1 MDRMIYV
8 GMSGAKQAMEQQASV
23 ANNMANVSTP
33 GFRAQIN
40 NFRAV
45 PVVGQEAAT
54 RAMVVAST
62 PGADMRSGPM
72 TQTGRALDVAVR
84 GDGWLTVQMPD
95 GSEAYTRVGN
105 LQVSAEGQLTTLD
118 ARPLAGESG
127 PLVVPP
133 GAALTVTSDGLIS
146 ALGPGGLAT
155 GGAEVGRL
163 KLVNPLA
170 GSLVRGGDG
179 LFRPQAGTPPVQI
192 DSAVRLLTGALEGS
206 NVNPIE
212 VMVDMIANARRFEMQ
227 MKTLQT
233 AESCDQQANKL
244 LSNS

>member
-8 GMSGAKQAMEQQASV
+8 GMTGAKQALEQQAAV

-45 PVVGQEAAT
+45 PVVGEEAAT
-54 RAMVVAST
+54 RAMVVAIT
-62 PGADMRSGPM
+62 PGADMRAGPL

-84 GDGWLTVQMPD
+84 GDGWLTVQMAD

-105 LQVSAEGQLTTLD
+105 LQVGADGQLLTMD
-118 ARPLAGESG
+118 SRPVVGETG

-133 GAALTVTSDGLIS
+133 GSSLIIAEDGVVTAIGAGDPAVG
-146 ALGPGGLAT
+146 A
-155 GGAEVGRL
+155 AEVGRL
-163 KLVNPLA
+163 KLVNPPA
-170 GSLVRGGDG
+170 ADLVRGDDG
-179 LFRPQAGTPPVQI
+179 LFRMQAGAAAPQADPTMRV
-192 DSAVRLLTGALEGS
+192 LTGALEGS
-206 NVNPIE
+206 NVNPVE
-212 VMVDMIANARRFEMQ
+212 AMVDMIANARRFEMQ

-233 AESCDQQANKL
+233 AESNDQQANKL
-244 LSNS
+244 LSSG

>member
-45 PVVGQEAAT
+45 PVVGVEAAT

-62 PGADMRSGPM
+62 PGADLRSGPM
-72 TQTGRALDVAVR
+72 MQTGRALDVAVR
-84 GDGWLTVQMPD
+84 GDGWLALQMPD

-105 LQVSAEGQLTTLD
+105 LQVGADGQLTTLD
-118 ARPLAGESG
+118 SRPVAGESG
-127 PLVVPP
+127 PLSVPP
-133 GAALTVTSDGLIS
+133 GS
-146 ALGPGGLAT
+146 ALVITNEGVVSAIGAGDPAVGA
-155 GGAEVGRL
+155 AEVGRL
-163 KLVNPLA
+163 KLVNPPA
-170 GSLVRGGDG
+170 ADLVRGDDG
-179 LFRPQAGTPPVQI
+179 LFRMRAGGAPAQADPN
-192 DSAVRLLTGALEGS
+192 VRLLTGTLEGS
-206 NVNPIE
+206 NVNPVE
-212 VMVDMIANARRFEMQ
+212 VMVDMIANARRFEMH

-233 AESCDQQANKL
+233 AESNDQQANKL
-244 LSNS
+244 LSSS

>member
-40 NFRAV
+40 NYRAV
-45 PVVGQEAAT
+45 PVVGAEAPT
-54 RAMVVAST
+54 RAMVVATT
-62 PGADMRSGPM
+62 PGADMRAGPL
-72 TQTGRALDVAVR
+72 TQTGRALDVAIR
-84 GDGWLTVQMPD
+84 GEGWLTVQMPD

-105 LQVSAEGQLTTLD
+105 LQVGAEGQLTTMD
-118 ARPLAGESG
+118 SRPIAGAAG

-133 GAALTVTSDGLIS
+133 GSALTITGDGMVS

-155 GGAEVGRL
+155 GAAEVGRL
-163 KLVNPLA
+163 KLVNPPA
-170 GSLVRGGDG
+170 ADLVRGDDG
-179 LFRPQAGTPPVQI
+179 LFRMQPGAAAPQADPQ
-192 DSAVRLLTGALEGS
+192 VRLQTGAIEGS
-206 NVNPIE
+206 NVNPVE

-233 AESCDQQANKL
+233 AESNDQQANKL
-244 LSNS
+244 LSSS

>member
-8 GMSGAKQAMEQQASV
+8 GMTGAKQAMEQQAAV

-45 PVVGQEAAT
+45 PVVGEEAAT
-54 RAMVVAST
+54 RAMVVATT
-62 PGADMRSGPM
+62 PGADLRAGPL
-72 TQTGRALDVAVR
+72 TQTGRSLDVAVR

-95 GSEAYTRVGN
+95 GSEAFTRVGN
-105 LQVSAEGQLTTLD
+105 LQVGADGQLLTMD
-118 ARPLAGESG
+118 ARPVVGEAG

-133 GAALTVTSDGLIS
+133 GSSLTIADDGVIT
-146 ALGPGGLAT
+146 AIGAGDPVVGA
-155 GGAEVGRL
+155 AEVGRL
-163 KLVNPLA
+163 KLVNPPA
-170 GSLVRGGDG
+170 ADLVRGDDG
-179 LFRPQAGTPPVQI
+179 LFRMQAGAAAPQADPAMRV
-192 DSAVRLLTGALEGS
+192 LTGALEGS
-206 NVNPIE
+206 NVNPVE
-212 VMVDMIANARRFEMQ
+212 AMVDMIANARRFEMQ

-233 AESCDQQANKL
+233 AEANDQTANKL

>member
-45 PVVGQEAAT
+45 PVVGLEAAT

-72 TQTGRALDVAVR
+72 TQTGRSLDVAVR

-105 LQVSAEGQLTTLD
+105 LQVGAEGQLMTMDL
-118 ARPLAGESG
+118 RPVAGESG

-133 GAALTVTSDGLIS
+133 GS
-146 ALGPGGLAT
+146 ALVIT
-155 GGAEVGRL
+155 GEGVVSAIGAGDPLTGAAEVGRL
-163 KLVNPLA
+163 KLVNPPA
-170 GSLVRGGDG
+170 ADMVRGDDG
-179 LFRPQAGTPPVQI
+179 LFRMQAGAAPAAADP
-192 DSAVRLLTGALEGS
+192 DVRLLTGTLEGS
-206 NVNPIE
+206 NVNPVE

-233 AESCDQQANKL
+233 AESNDQQANKL
-244 LSNS
+244 LSSS